1 MGIAH
6 TQLPIYGF
14 QFHPE
19 SIGTEIGK
27 NLLSNFL
34 NLIHYGH

>member
-6 TQLPIYGF
+6 ITLPIYGF

-27 NLLSNFL
+27 SLLTNFIS
-34 NLIHYGH
+34 LINYGN